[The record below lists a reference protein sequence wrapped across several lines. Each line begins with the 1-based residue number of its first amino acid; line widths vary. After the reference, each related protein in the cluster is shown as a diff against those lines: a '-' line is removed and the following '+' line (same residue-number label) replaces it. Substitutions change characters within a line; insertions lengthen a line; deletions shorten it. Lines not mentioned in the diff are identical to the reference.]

1 MGYIIET
8 KSASSAGGEKVVA
21 VNFLIFMELSQES
34 FYNLMC
40 LRRMFVVILSI

>member
-1 MGYIIET
+1 MSYIIEN

-21 VNFLIFMELSQES
+21 VNILIFMELSQES

-40 LRRMFVVILSI
+40 LRRRFVVILSI